1 MKIVIPANGV
11 DLDAPTSPVFGRC
24 ETFVFVDSDT
34 LEVEAVSNPGKDAR
48 GGAGVQAAQLIL
60 DRGAEAVAARRLGPN
75 AFNAIQSAGVRVYVL
90 DGATVREAVQ
100 NFQAKRLTRL

>member
-48 GGAGVQAAQLIL
+48 GGAGVQAAQLVL

-75 AFNAIQSAGVRVYVL
+75 AFNLIQSADVPVYVL
-90 DGATVREAVQ
+90 NGATVREAVQ